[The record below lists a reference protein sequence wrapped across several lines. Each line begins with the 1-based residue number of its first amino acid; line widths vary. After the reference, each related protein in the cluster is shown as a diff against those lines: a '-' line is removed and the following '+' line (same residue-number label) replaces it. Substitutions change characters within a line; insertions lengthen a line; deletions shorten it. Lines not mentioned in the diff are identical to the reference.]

1 MHRVGVVLHR
11 LVYVYLCLGITLLL
25 IQDPG
30 VGVEIGR
37 VVGFGLYRAVAH
49 LLCLGEV
56 EVLLAQIVG
65 IVVEARY
72 VVALPLQTTVVGGER
87 LLLLTLGVEDVAH
100 ESVEVGHKLGVALLR
115 YLADT
120 TAEGIE
126 GSVALILLVVGQAEK
141 IVERH
146 LVGDILYG
154 L

>member
-1 MHRVGVVLHR
+1 M
-11 LVYVYLCLGITLLL
+11 
-25 IQDPG
+25 
-30 VGVEIGR
+30 
-37 VVGFGLYRAVAH
+37 
-49 LLCLGEV
+49 
-56 EVLLAQIVG
+56 
-65 IVVEARY
+65 
-72 VVALPLQTTVVGGER
+72 QTTVVGGER

-115 YLADT
+115 YLANA

-126 GSVALILLVVGQAEK
+126 GSVALILLVVGQSEK